1 MYLPYPIV
9 HTDQLKTKEL
19 VYYITFDTTKALKK
33 GTTTFGGAFD
43 ATFDNMFESTFDT
56 TFVYSGKYD
65 YLEV

>member
-1 MYLPYPIV
+1 M
-9 HTDQLKTKEL
+9 

-56 TFVYSGKYD
+56 TFVYSGKYN

>member
-1 MYLPYPIV
+1 M
-9 HTDQLKTKEL
+9 

-33 GTTTFGGAFD
+33 GNTTFDTTFGGAFD
-43 ATFDNMFESTFDT
+43 ATFDSMFESNFDT

>member
-1 MYLPYPIV
+1 M
-9 HTDQLKTKEL
+9 

-33 GTTTFGGAFD
+33 GNTTFDTIFGGA
-43 ATFDNMFESTFDT
+43 TFDSMFESTFDT